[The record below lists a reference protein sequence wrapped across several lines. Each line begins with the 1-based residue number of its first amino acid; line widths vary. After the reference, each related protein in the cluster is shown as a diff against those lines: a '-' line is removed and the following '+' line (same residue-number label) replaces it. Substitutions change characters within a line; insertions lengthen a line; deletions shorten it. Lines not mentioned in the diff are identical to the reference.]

1 MHSCIA
7 IGWILLG
14 SIVHLIAQS
23 GLLDP
28 IWTIYAHSAVVHMLT
43 WKTISTVHAA
53 SDGKQGKHAFGQI
66 PQTDIDRYLNELD
79 EYITDLD
86 ADVDAER
93 ECTC

>member
-7 IGWILLG
+7 VGWLFLG

-28 IWTIYAHSAVVHMLT
+28 IWTIYAHSAVVHMLI

-66 PQTDIDRYLNELD
+66 PQTDIDRSLNDPD

-86 ADVDAER
+86 VDVDAER
-93 ECTC
+93 ECMC